1 MNTSSSL
8 NTRAIAEGA
17 LMAVITAMLALA
29 GLYIPFM
36 QFAVFF
42 IWTVPSVLVIVR
54 HGTTAG
60 IISIVVAGL
69 LILMLA
75 GPLSAIIAVAQIGGL
90 AIVYGYSFRKRWKA
104 GVTLLAGTFMMIAST
119 LLLYYIVFL
128 VTGIN
133 NLDITGQLKEA
144 IDPAIEMYKK
154 MGIISAEKG
163 ISETYVREILN
174 YYFDMLTYLF
184 PAFFA
189 FAGMTSAFLN
199 FFALQKMLLRFKM
212 EIPKLPPFRYWHLPW
227 WIIWG
232 FIAGFGTTLAGKYWG
247 NDTISMIGSNIMLLY
262 SPVFFVLGLSVA
274 AFFLHKYL
282 GVDKV
287 YRILLPIVIFLLM
300 PYSGMLICL
309 IGLFDLLFNYRR
321 ISWEN

>member
-1 MNTSSSL
+1 LNSSGSL
-8 NTRAIAEGA
+8 HTRAIAEGA

-42 IWTVPSVLVIVR
+42 IWTIPSVFVIVR
-54 HGTTAG
+54 HGLTAG
-60 IISIVVAGL
+60 VISIVVAGL

-75 GPLSAIIAVAQIGGL
+75 GPLSAIIAVVQISGL
-90 AIVYGYSFRKRWKA
+90 ALVYGHAFRKCWRA
-104 GVTLLAGTFMMIAST
+104 GVTLLAGTFTMIVST

-144 IDPAIEMYKK
+144 IDPAIDMYKK

-163 ISETYVREILN
+163 ISESDVRDILHF
-174 YYFDMLTYLF
+174 YFNMLGYLF
-184 PAFFA
+184 PALFA

-199 FFALQKMLLRFKM
+199 YFALGKILFRFKM
-212 EIPKLPPFRYWHLPW
+212 DIPKLPPFRYWHLPW

-232 FIAGFGTTLAGKYWG
+232 FITGFGITLAGKYWG
-247 NDTISMIGSNIMLLY
+247 NETLSMVGSNIMLLY
-262 SPVFFVLGLSVA
+262 SPVFFILGLSVA
-274 AFFLHKYL
+274 TYFSNKFL
-282 GVDKV
+282 GSDKV
-287 YRILLPIVIFLLM
+287 YRILLPVAIFLLM

-309 IGLFDLLFNYRR
+309 IGMFDLLFNYRR